1 DAKSTIRDK
10 NAIPHVATFSRR
22 IERKMEEIVGSI
34 LCVPLVLLSDFHVQL
49 FTLYYCS
56 ISIACYYLS
65 RNGVPSVTF
74 KTSQDYKGAVKE
86 KMLWIHSGRGELPT
100 MYQG

>member
-1 DAKSTIRDK
+1 
-10 NAIPHVATFSRR
+10 
-22 IERKMEEIVGSI
+22 M
-34 LCVPLVLLSDFHVQL
+34 L
-49 FTLYYCS
+49 FLM
-56 ISIACYYLS
+56 LQPFPVELKG
-65 RNGVPSVTF
+65 RWKKLNGVPSVTF